1 LRSKKSNKIL
11 LYFTSLLL
19 IVFIFLPFAL
29 IIFSSFQNESMLL
42 RPVFSTSKESFTLEN
57 YKYILF
63 KTPIISSTGELR
75 SRVTASAQEI
85 PITLKNSIFV
95 ASITALINLIICTI
109 AAFVFAYYKFRG
121 SLITYFFVLLSRII
135 PPIAVTVPFF
145 TIIKNAGLLDTR
157 ISLIFVYCA
166 MTLPIT
172 LYFYRVH
179 FEKIPVEIKEAA
191 MLEGCSD
198 MMILTKIILPIT
210 RPGLLAGALFAFFLS
225 YGEFLFALSL
235 TQTNKAR
242 TLPVLLSGIISNP
255 DLSYALLCS
264 AVVIA
269 IIPSIVIG
277 FIVRKHL
284 TKLY

>member
-1 LRSKKSNKIL
+1 MRSKKSNKIL